1 MNKEQKFNGS
11 MYVDMLPEHIQKEI
25 EVELRKLDI
34 SEEDV
39 QRGLNSRLHD
49 LSDTIDVQIY
59 IK

>member
-34 SEEDV
+34 S
-39 QRGLNSRLHD
+39 
-49 LSDTIDVQIY
+49 
-59 IK
+59 